1 MDMEKLASRLEVLR
15 KAGKSVEADKIEKKL
30 EGLLEEANMTPARL
44 IIEIDM
50 GLPFVRDFTKDGFHL
65 EKPRQIGK
73 KKFEVR
79 PILKD
84 GESPISGD
92 EMLKRAKKAGCTTSQ
107 EEGDQI
113 ATFLNS
119 PKGQKDSK
127 AIRDGGGRYIIL
139 PNEDGLWVHDS
150 SVYRDVPVLNLNGE
164 QWVSDLHYL
173 GDDYGSRDRFLV
185 PCKP

>member
-1 MDMEKLASRLEVLR
+1 MSMEKLASRLEVLR
-15 KAGKSVEADKIEKKL
+15 KAGKLAEADKIESRL
-30 EGLLEEANMTPARL
+30 AELVEEANRVPINL

-139 PNEDGLWVHDS
+139 PNEDGLWVDGS
-150 SVYRDVPVLNLNGE
+150 SVDRYVPVLDLNGE
-164 QWVSDLHYL
+164 QWVSVLDYL
-173 GDDYGSRDRFLV
+173 DDGYGSLDRFLV